1 MISIITPTYN
11 RKNIIDISILSS
23 LKLVSKINGEVIVI
37 DDCSTDGTSE
47 HLKKKYRKWIVLKKL
62 KIYKLPKNLGVI
74 AARNYGFKKAQFN
87 WLVLMDSDDNF
98 VKKISNKFKSAL
110 YKLKDYD
117 LIFFRC
123 RNALSKELIGPNA
136 LEGDLSFLD
145 LLNKGTPGECLP
157 VIKKSKLPDNGFE
170 GSRVGGEGNAYCE
183 ILFAGRRSY
192 LSNLIVREYN
202 TLGNDRL
209 CNNRVRMKNS
219 EHLLKYH
226 LTSLKFFNFMML
238 NKKIKVILS
247 IIFYFFFTFIYN
259 ANK

>member
-11 RKNIIDISILSS
+11 RKNIINISILSS
-23 LKLVSKINGEVIVI
+23 LKLVLKINGEVIVI
-37 DDCSTDGTSE
+37 DDCSIDGTSE
-47 HLKKKYRKWIVLKKL
+47 YLKKKYRKWIVSKKL
-62 KIYKLPKNLGVI
+62 KIYKQSKNLGMI
-74 AARNYGFKKAQFN
+74 AARNYGIKKARFN
-87 WLVLMDSDDNF
+87 WLVLMDDDDKF
-98 VKKISNKFKSAL
+98 VNNISSKFKLAL
-110 YKLKDYD
+110 HKLKDYD

-123 RNALSKELIGPNA
+123 QDLHSKKLIGSSV
-136 LEGDLSFLD
+136 LEGNLSFFD
-145 LLNKGTPGECLP
+145 LINKGTPGECLP
-157 VIKKSKLPDNGFE
+157 VIKKSKLPNNSFS
-170 GSRVGGEGNAYCE
+170 GSRVDGGNNYCK
-183 ILFAGRRSY
+183 ILFAGGKSY

-202 TLGNDRL
+202 TIGNDRMS
-209 CNNRVRMKNS
+209 NFSQRIRNS

>member
-23 LKLVSKINGEVIVI
+23 LKLVSEINGEVIVI

-47 HLKKKYRKWIVLKKL
+47 YLKKNYKNWIVSKKL

-74 AARNYGFKKAQFN
+74 SARNYGFKKAKFN

-98 VKKISNKFKSAL
+98 VKKISSKFKSAL

-117 LIFFRC
+117 LIFFKC
-123 RNALSKELIGPNA
+123 RNTLSKEIIGLNS

-145 LLNKGTPGECLP
+145 LLNNGLPGECLP
-157 VIKKSKLPDNGFE
+157 VIKKSKLPNNRFI
-170 GSRVGGEGNAYCE
+170 GSRLGEGNTYLK

-209 CNNRVRMKNS
+209 CNIRQRMRNS
-219 EHLLKYH
+219 EHLLKYYI
-226 LTSLKFFNFMML
+226 TSLKFFHFMKL
-238 NKKIKVILS
+238 KKKIKTILG
-247 IIFYFFFTFIYN
+247 IRFYFFCKIYFN
-259 ANK
+259 RNK